1 VTSNSDSKPYEYVKI
16 HHARWNLIDMIQFVA
31 RPSVPATLFYD
42 IDMSWSE
49 ALRKK
54 YNDAGHKVSIT
65 AILVKAIAI
74 AQRKHPATR
83 TVWLPNSKLLQLNQ
97 IEAQFTVERFIDEQP
112 ALFFGSVKK
121 PELKPVIE
129 INNELQS
136 YASDPIESVPQME
149 IEHRFSKF
157 PWFVRQII
165 IFLGMRIP
173 KIRLEYMGATFGV
186 SSLGKYG
193 CRNMI
198 SPSVITSMF
207 CVGEVKDRPVAVDGQ
222 VVIQPILSLVLN
234 FDHRVIDGAAAARF
248 VTDIIKL
255 LQGGLEEYVKDELK
269 SFGTNPQ
276 DLKSKDSNTPSIS
289 HA

>member
-1 VTSNSDSKPYEYVKI
+1 VSSDLSESKPFEYVKI
-16 HHARWNLIDMIQFVA
+16 HHARWNLIDMINLVA

-42 IDMSWSE
+42 IDMTWSE

-54 YNDAGHKVSIT
+54 FNDAGRKVTVT

-74 AQRKHPATR
+74 AQRNHPATR
-83 TVWLPNSKLLQLNQ
+83 TVWLPNSKLLQINRL
-97 IEAQFTVERFIDEQP
+97 EAQFTVERFIDEQP
-112 ALFFGSVKK
+112 ALFFGTVKM
-121 PELKPVIE
+121 PDLKPIVA
-129 INNELQS
+129 INNELHS
-136 YASDPIESVPQME
+136 YASDPIESVPQLE
-149 IEHRFSKF
+149 IEHRFSKY
-157 PWFVRQII
+157 PWFIRQII

-173 KIRLEYMGATFGV
+173 QLRLEYMGATFGI

-207 CVGEVKDRPVAVDGQ
+207 CVGEVKDRPVAIDGQ
-222 VVIQPILSLVLN
+222 VVIRPILSLVLN

-255 LQGGLEEYVKDELK
+255 LEGGLEEHVKDEVNGLEVL
-269 SFGTNPQ
+269 Q
-276 DLKSKDSNTPSIS
+276 ASNS
-289 HA
+289 

>member
-1 VTSNSDSKPYEYVKI
+1 MSSNLSESKPFEYVKI
-16 HHARWNLIDMIQFVA
+16 HHARWNLIDMINLVA

-42 IDMSWSE
+42 IDMTWSE

-54 YNDAGHKVSIT
+54 FNDAGRKVTVT

-74 AQRKHPATR
+74 AQRNHPATR
-83 TVWLPNSKLLQLNQ
+83 TVWLPNSKLLQINRL
-97 IEAQFTVERFIDEQP
+97 EAQFTVERFIDEQP
-112 ALFFGSVKK
+112 ALFFGTVKM
-121 PELKPVIE
+121 PDLKPIVA
-129 INNELQS
+129 INNELHS
-136 YASDPIESVPQME
+136 YASDPIESVPQLE
-149 IEHRFSKF
+149 IEHRFSKY
-157 PWFVRQII
+157 PWFIRQII

-173 KIRLEYMGATFGV
+173 QLRLEYMGATFGI

-207 CVGEVKDRPVAVDGQ
+207 CVGEVKDRPVAIDGK
-222 VVIQPILSLVLN
+222 VVIRPILSLVLN

-255 LQGGLEEYVKDELK
+255 LEGGLEEHVKDEVNGLEVL
-269 SFGTNPQ
+269 Q
-276 DLKSKDSNTPSIS
+276 ASNS
-289 HA
+289 

>member
-1 VTSNSDSKPYEYVKI
+1 MSSDLSESKPFEYVKI
-16 HHARWNLIDMIQFVA
+16 HHARWNLIDMINLVA

-42 IDMSWSE
+42 IDMTWSE

-54 YNDAGHKVSIT
+54 FNDAGRKVTVT

-74 AQRKHPATR
+74 AQRNHPATR
-83 TVWLPNSKLLQLNQ
+83 TVWLPNSKLLQINRL
-97 IEAQFTVERFIDEQP
+97 EAQFTVERFIDEQP
-112 ALFFGSVKK
+112 ALFFGTVKM
-121 PELKPVIE
+121 PDLKPIVA
-129 INNELQS
+129 INNELHS
-136 YASDPIESVPQME
+136 YASDPIESVPQLE
-149 IEHRFSKF
+149 IEHRFSKY
-157 PWFVRQII
+157 PWFIRQII

-173 KIRLEYMGATFGV
+173 QLRLEYMGATFGI

-207 CVGEVKDRPVAVDGQ
+207 CVGEVKDRPVAIDGQ
-222 VVIQPILSLVLN
+222 VVIRPILSLVLN

-255 LQGGLEEYVKDELK
+255 LEGGLEEHVKDEVNGLEVL
-269 SFGTNPQ
+269 Q
-276 DLKSKDSNTPSIS
+276 ASNS
-289 HA
+289 

>member
-1 VTSNSDSKPYEYVKI
+1 VTSNSDKPYEYVEI
-16 HHARWNLIDMIQFVA
+16 HHARWNLIDMIHLVA

-42 IDMSWSE
+42 IDMSWAE

-54 YNDAGHKVSIT
+54 YNDAGQKVSIT

-74 AQRKHPATR
+74 AQKNHPSTR
-83 TVWLPNSKLLQLNQ
+83 TVWLPNSKLLQLNR

-112 ALFFGSVKK
+112 ALFFGAVKK
-121 PELKPVIE
+121 PDLKPIIE
-129 INNELQS
+129 INHELQS

-157 PWFVRQII
+157 PWFVRQIV

-234 FDHRVIDGAAAARF
+234 FDHRVLDGAAAARF

-255 LQGGLEEYVKDELK
+255 LQGGLEEYVKDEVNSLA
-269 SFGTNPQ
+269 
-276 DLKSKDSNTPSIS
+276 DSNSQDS
-289 HA
+289 NSQASAKALQQAN